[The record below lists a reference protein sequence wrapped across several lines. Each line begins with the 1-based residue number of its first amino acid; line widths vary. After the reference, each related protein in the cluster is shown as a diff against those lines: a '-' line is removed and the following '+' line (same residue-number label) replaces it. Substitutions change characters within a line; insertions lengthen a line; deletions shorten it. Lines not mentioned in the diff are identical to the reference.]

1 MLKYKG
7 YTGSFEYDTEAD
19 ILFGRVI
26 DAAAVITFYG
36 SSIKEIRQA
45 FEESVDTYLETC
57 AKKNIPPKK
66 SFSGNIRLRIS
77 PELHKQSF
85 LTAKSS
91 GKSLNRLF
99 RMLCSGKCRREW
111 SSPLLSG
118 TQALPGHKG

>member
-7 YTGSFEYDTEAD
+7 YTGSFEYDAEAD

-36 SSIKEIRQA
+36 SSIKEIRKA

-57 AKKNIPPKK
+57 AARNIPPKK

-85 LTAKSS
+85 ITAKSS
-91 GKSLNRLF
+91 GKSLNQFIQDALV
-99 RMLCSGKCRREW
+99 REMR
-111 SSPLLSG
+111 
-118 TQALPGHKG
+118 A